1 MSSESSSGI
10 GAHEH
15 HELLPTRDITAKPK
29 AFSTLL
35 ATQPDKQG
43 GRTAG
48 AGFISTVV
56 HVALISG
63 AVWVTMRAN
72 EQAANAEEVEFV
84 ELVEDVAPPPP
95 PPPPPVD
102 QPQMQDVV
110 RGFQTLTV
118 PDVVP
123 PDIPPPGAFTITEA
137 DYTGEGLEG
146 GSAAGR
152 DTTVAVEVNREEPVF
167 TPYTVA
173 PDLKNRDEVG
183 RALERE
189 YPPLLRDAGI
199 GGTVIIYLF
208 IDEEG
213 VVQNTKVNTSSG
225 HTSLDDA
232 ALRVGNVMRFSPAM
246 NRDKKVPVWVSL
258 PITFQVR

>member
-1 MSSESSSGI
+1 MNQESPAEVG
-10 GAHEH
+10 GHTH
-15 HELLPTRDITAKPK
+15 HERLPTRDISVKAR

-35 ATQPDKQG
+35 ASQPPKQG
-43 GRTAG
+43 RTLG
-48 AGFISTVV
+48 ATFLSTVV
-56 HVALISG
+56 HAALVAG
-63 AVWVTMRAN
+63 VVWVTMQTA
-72 EQAANAEEVEFV
+72 EEEAQAEEVQFV
-84 ELVEDVAPPPP
+84 ELVEEVAPPPP

-110 RGFQTLTV
+110 RGFQTLSV

-123 PDIPPPGAFTITEA
+123 PDIPPPGAFTISEA
-137 DYTGEGLEG
+137 DFTGEGLEG
-146 GSAAGR
+146 GRADER
-152 DTTVAVEVNREEPVF
+152 DTTVVVEVVNREEPVF

-173 PDLKNRDEVG
+173 PDLRNREEVG

-199 GGTVIIYLF
+199 GGTVVVYLF

-213 VVQNTKVNTSSG
+213 AVQNTRVHTSSG
-225 HTSLDDA
+225 HTSLDEA

>member
-1 MSSESSSGI
+1 MNAESPSEVG
-10 GAHEH
+10 GHAH
-15 HELLPTRDITAKPK
+15 HELLPTRDISAKPR

-35 ATQPDKQG
+35 ATQPPKQG
-43 GRTAG
+43 RTVG
-48 AGFISTVV
+48 ATLVSTFV
-56 HVALISG
+56 HAAIVGS
-63 AVWVTMRAN
+63 AVYVTMRAG
-72 EQAANAEEVEFV
+72 EEAANAEEVEFV

-123 PDIPPPGAFTITEA
+123 PDIPPPGAFTIMEA
-137 DYTGEGLEG
+137 DFTGEGLEG
-146 GSAAGR
+146 GSASGR
-152 DTTVAVEVNREEPVF
+152 DTTVVVEVNREEPVF

-173 PDLKNRDEVG
+173 PDLRNREEVG

-199 GGTVIIYLF
+199 GGTVVVYLF

-213 VVQNTKVNTSSG
+213 AVQNTRVHTSSG
-225 HTSLDDA
+225 HTSLDEA
-232 ALRVGNVMRFSPAM
+232 ALRVGDVMRFSPAM

>member
-1 MSSESSSGI
+1 MNEESPSEV
-10 GAHEH
+10 GAYAH
-15 HELLPTRDITAKPK
+15 HERLPTRDISAKPR

-35 ATQPDKQG
+35 ASQPPKQA
-43 GRTAG
+43 RTVG
-48 AGFISTVV
+48 ATLISTIV
-56 HVALISG
+56 HATIVTS
-63 AVWVTMRAN
+63 AVYVTMRAGD
-72 EQAANAEEVEFV
+72 EAANAEEVEFV

-110 RGFQTLTV
+110 RGFQTLSV

-137 DYTGEGLEG
+137 DFTGEGLEG
-146 GSAAGR
+146 GSASGR
-152 DTTVAVEVNREEPVF
+152 DTTVVAEVNREEPVF

-173 PDLKNRDEVG
+173 PDLRNREDVG

-199 GGTVIIYLF
+199 GGTVVVYLF

-213 VVQNTKVNTSSG
+213 TVQNTRVHTTSG
-225 HTSLDDA
+225 HTSLDEA

>member
-1 MSSESSSGI
+1 MNAESPGEV
-10 GAHEH
+10 GAHAH
-15 HELLPTRDITAKPK
+15 HELLPTRDISAKPR

-35 ATQPDKQG
+35 ASQPPKQA
-43 GRTAG
+43 RTFG
-48 AGFISTVV
+48 ATLVSTVV
-56 HVALISG
+56 HAIVVVA
-63 AVWVTMRAN
+63 AVVVTVRAG
-72 EQAANAEEVEFV
+72 EEAANAEEVQFV

-110 RGFQTLTV
+110 RGFQTLSV

-123 PDIPPPGAFTITEA
+123 PDIPPPGAFTISEA
-137 DYTGEGLEG
+137 DFTGEGLEG
-146 GSAAGR
+146 GSATGK

-173 PDLKNRDEVG
+173 PDLRNRDEVG

-199 GGTVIIYLF
+199 GGTVVVYLF

-213 VVQNTKVNTSSG
+213 TVQNTRVNTSSG
-225 HTSLDDA
+225 HTSLDEA
-232 ALRVGNVMRFSPAM
+232 ALRVGSVMRFSPAM

>member
-1 MSSESSSGI
+1 MNAESPAEV
-10 GAHEH
+10 GAHMH
-15 HELLPTRDITAKPK
+15 HELLPTRDISVKPR

-35 ATQPDKQG
+35 ATQPPKQG
-43 GRTAG
+43 KTFFAT
-48 AGFISTVV
+48 FISTGLHAVLV
-56 HVALISG
+56 GTV
-63 AVWVTMRAN
+63 VWVTM
-72 EQAANAEEVEFV
+72 QAAEDEANAEEVQFV
-84 ELVEDVAPPPP
+84 ELVEEMAPPPP

-110 RGFQTLTV
+110 RGFQTLSV

-123 PDIPPPGAFTITEA
+123 PDIPPPGAFTISEA
-137 DYTGEGLEG
+137 DFTGEGLEG
-146 GSAAGR
+146 GSATGR
-152 DTTVAVEVNREEPVF
+152 DTTVVVEVNREEPVF

-173 PDLKNRDEVG
+173 PDLRNREDVG

-199 GGTVIIYLF
+199 GGTVVVYLF

-213 VVQNTKVNTSSG
+213 TVQNTRVHTSSG
-225 HTSLDDA
+225 HTSLDEA
-232 ALRVGNVMRFSPAM
+232 ALRVGNVMRFSAAM